1 MDPSES
7 HNVSSNSSDE
17 YYSSHT
23 SSNERSSSNSY
34 EYSYDLSDAFKYPL
48 QKEIFISLY
57 IWSVWFLTLA
67 GNLLVFAAFV
77 KDPQLRAKVGN
88 IFILNLALADF
99 IVGINSLT
107 LNNIWRY
114 YGNWPFGKVI
124 CTVYMVFD
132 YSATLQSTFAIVLIS
147 MDRYLVVRMQLKY
160 RTFVTH
166 RKAYFLVAFTWF
178 SSLMF
183 FIIPILGYPLW
194 SANPWE
200 AHFDVSCWSGVV
212 YIKSYNIVTIVY
224 GFVFPGLLLIGFNMV
239 VFLNIRKRSGGLV
252 RSRQVVSSTGLPTSS
267 TQLAQFTADPLQG
280 SSLQDGHA
288 NAASG
293 STGGKGDNAQ
303 RKAQRKASNA
313 EAQNANVASG
323 STGGQGDNVQRKTQR
338 KARDAEAQEEVIIQ
352 QASREKRRALRKDKK
367 AAATLAMIVSAY
379 IITWLPYYVA
389 QLIFVFFSDITISPL
404 TWRITYYITWSNSA
418 LNPLLYAIGSPKMR
432 QNFIELLCIWK
443 RYQRRIL

>member
-1 MDPSES
+1 MQAYLVMDPSGL
-7 HNVSSNSSDE
+7 HNVSSDSSDE
-17 YYSSHT
+17 YYSSYT
-23 SSNERSSSNSY
+23 SYNVSSSSYSYEYSPSNVSYSSYSY

-88 IFILNLALADF
+88 VFILNLALADF

-107 LNNIWRY
+107 INNILRY

-124 CTVYMVFD
+124 CTVYMIFD

-147 MDRYLVVRMQLKY
+147 LDRYLLVTMELKY
-160 RTFVTH
+160 RTFMTH

-178 SSLMF
+178 SSLIF
-183 FIIPILGYPLW
+183 FIVPILGYPLW

-200 AHFDVSCWSGVV
+200 PHYDVSCWSGVV

-224 GFVFPGLLLIGFNMV
+224 GFVFPGLLLIVFNMV

-252 RSRQVVSSTGLPTSS
+252 RSRQIAPSTYS
-267 TQLAQFTADPLQG
+267 TQVTADPLQE
-280 SSLQDGHA
+280 SSLQDGQDA
-288 NAASG
+288 NA
-293 STGGKGDNAQ
+293 
-303 RKAQRKASNA
+303 
-313 EAQNANVASG
+313 ASG
-323 STGGQGDNVQRKTQR
+323 STGGQGDNAQRKTQW
-338 KARDAEAQEEVIIQ
+338 KARDAEAQEEVMIQ

-367 AAATLAMIVSAY
+367 AAATLAMIVTAY
-379 IITWLPYYVA
+379 IISWLPYYVA
-389 QLIFVFFSDITISPL
+389 QLIYVFSDITISTL

-418 LNPLLYAIGSPKMR
+418 LNPLLYAIASPRMR
-432 QNFIELLCIWK
+432 QDFIELLCIWK
-443 RYQRRIL
+443 RCQKRF